1 MMDFDTFVK
10 QALETAE
17 GITNKPATDEETQNI
32 AFKLAC
38 AMMAEE
44 AASK

>member
-1 MMDFDTFVK
+1 MNMDTLAK
-10 QALETAE
+10 QSIEAAML
-17 GITNKPATDEETQNI
+17 ITGTDGKDKETQEI

-44 AASK
+44 AAK

>member
-1 MMDFDTFVK
+1 MNFDIFVQ
-10 QALETAE
+10 QALTAAE
-17 GITNKPATDEETQNI
+17 EITKKPATDEETQNI

-44 AASK
+44 VAAR